1 MQVNIKQQTIE
12 LWSCTVQQKGEFIHL
27 AAMLLKLYMP
37 SLLNKETVILQNLLL
52 ISSIVWNFWQSE
64 QKKLLLY
71 NSSVVLFWK
80 AMIN

>member
-52 ISSIVWNFWQSE
+52 ISSIV
-64 QKKLLLY
+64 
-71 NSSVVLFWK
+71 
-80 AMIN
+80 